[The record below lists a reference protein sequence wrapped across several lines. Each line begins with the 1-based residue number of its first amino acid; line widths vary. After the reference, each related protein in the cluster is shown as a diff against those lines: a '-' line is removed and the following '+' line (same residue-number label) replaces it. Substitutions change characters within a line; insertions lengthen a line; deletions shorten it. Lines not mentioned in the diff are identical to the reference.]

1 RGRGIHMVLAEA
13 GIKQNCVPAE
23 AAPHRGV
30 ALAIPLSPRGRAWER
45 ATETQCAETK
55 KASVCHAHRSNK
67 CDLSHIMV
75 KPFGLVYAAQHVL
88 SRLAIRERP
97 ADPFFWQLIS
107 NRRLRS
113 SLEGP
118 VKGFIVLIAAAA
130 SFAATTTSP
139 VLAGEVMTDRC
150 SKEVAI

>member
-75 KPFGLVYAAQHVL
+75 KPFGLYMRRNAFC
-88 SRLAIRERP
+88 LAWPYVSARQTR
-97 ADPFFWQLIS
+97 AFG
-107 NRRLRS
+107 N
-113 SLEGP
+113 
-118 VKGFIVLIAAAA
+118 
-130 SFAATTTSP
+130 
-139 VLAGEVMTDRC
+139 
-150 SKEVAI
+150 